1 MCVRKRHHRDRAFA
15 AMTHPHR
22 LLLVR
27 AHERWGDEL
36 CAAATILRRRRH
48 RGSRPHAQ
56 RRSCVRRRMYPA
68 GFEGGRAIVDI
79 EPGTSGWGGGRRVVG
94 GTKKRGWD
102 GRVRDSV
109 LIYLLV
115 RRHITYA
122 AGAALFQE
130 DFIPNML
137 ENGLRSP
144 PWFTMELKLNQSVT
158 TSTFGKIFGYVPPP
172 QLSKSRAN
180 AHPYLIQIQRKRIA

>member
-1 MCVRKRHHRDRAFA
+1 MV
-15 AMTHPHR
+15 
-22 LLLVR
+22 
-27 AHERWGDEL
+27 E
-36 CAAATILRRRRH
+36 CATVFSFICL
-48 RGSRPHAQ
+48 
-56 RRSCVRRRMYPA
+56 Y
-68 GFEGGRAIVDI
+68 VD
-79 EPGTSGWGGGRRVVG
+79 TS
-94 GTKKRGWD
+94 
-102 GRVRDSV
+102 
-109 LIYLLV
+109 
-115 RRHITYA
+115 TYA